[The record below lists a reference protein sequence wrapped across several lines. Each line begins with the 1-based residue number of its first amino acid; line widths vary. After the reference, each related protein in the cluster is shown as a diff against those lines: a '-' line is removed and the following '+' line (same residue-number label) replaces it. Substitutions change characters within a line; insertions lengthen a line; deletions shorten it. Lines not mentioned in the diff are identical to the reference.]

1 MTMYNLS
8 ALLLLCAN
16 DVETNPGPLTP
27 LARGPNLEKAVTDLR
42 WQSNILKLYKMKGRL
57 DLR

>member
-1 MTMYNLS
+1 MYNLS

-57 DLR
+57 DVR

>member
-1 MTMYNLS
+1 MYNLS

-42 WQSNILKLYKMKGRL
+42 WQSKPTSYRCLAHAL
-57 DLR
+57 